1 MEKTNERKAYCM
13 PQCTW
18 LELAEDELMRGTSF
32 ENPGSGGG
40 SGHAS
45 AGDSGGL
52 SAKSNPFFEDEYENE
67 EVEWEE

>member
-1 MEKTNERKAYCM
+1 MEKTNERKAYCA

-32 ENPGSGGG
+32 ESTGSGGG

-52 SAKSNPFFEDEYENE
+52 SAKSNSFFEEEEENE
-67 EVEWEE
+67 ETGWE

>member
-1 MEKTNERKAYCM
+1 MEKTNERKVYCA
-13 PQCTW
+13 PLCTW

-32 ENPGSGGG
+32 ESTGSGGG

-52 SAKSNPFFEDEYENE
+52 SAKSNPFFEEEDENE
-67 EVEWEE
+67 ETGWE

>member
-1 MEKTNERKAYCM
+1 MEKTNERKAYCA

-32 ENPGSGGG
+32 ESTGSGGG

-45 AGDSGGL
+45 AGDSGDL
-52 SAKSNPFFEDEYENE
+52 NAKAHSFFEDEDENE

>member
-1 MEKTNERKAYCM
+1 MEKTNERKVYCA

-18 LELAEDELMRGTSF
+18 LELESEGLMQRTSVI
-32 ENPGSGGG
+32 G

-52 SAKSNPFFEDEYENE
+52 NAKAHSFFEDEDENE
-67 EVEWEE
+67 DVEWKE

>member
-1 MEKTNERKAYCM
+1 MEKTNERKVYCA

-32 ENPGSGGG
+32 ESTGSGGG

-52 SAKSNPFFEDEYENE
+52 SAKSNPFFEEEDEETG
-67 EVEWEE
+67 WE

>member
-1 MEKTNERKAYCM
+1 MEKTNERKAYCA

-18 LELAEDELMRGTSF
+18 LELVEDELMRGTSF
-32 ENPGSGGG
+32 ESTGSGGG

-52 SAKSNPFFEDEYENE
+52 SAKSNPFFDEEDENE
-67 EVEWEE
+67 ETGWE

>member
-1 MEKTNERKAYCM
+1 MEKTNERKAYCA

-32 ENPGSGGG
+32 ESTGSGGG

-52 SAKSNPFFEDEYENE
+52 NAKAHSFFEDENENE

>member
-1 MEKTNERKAYCM
+1 MKKTNERKVYCA

-32 ENPGSGGG
+32 ESTGSGGG

-52 SAKSNPFFEDEYENE
+52 SAKSNSFFEEEDENE
-67 EVEWEE
+67 ETGWE

>member
-1 MEKTNERKAYCM
+1 MEKTNERKVYCA

-18 LELAEDELMRGTSF
+18 IELAEDELMRGTSF
-32 ENPGSGGG
+32 ESTGSGGG

-52 SAKSNPFFEDEYENE
+52 SAKSNPFFEEEDENE
-67 EVEWEE
+67 ETGWE

>member
-1 MEKTNERKAYCM
+1 MEKTNERKVYCA

-32 ENPGSGGG
+32 ENPGSSGG

-52 SAKSNPFFEDEYENE
+52 SAKSNSFFEEEDENE
-67 EVEWEE
+67 ETGWE

>member
-1 MEKTNERKAYCM
+1 MEKTNERKAYCA

-18 LELAEDELMRGTSF
+18 LELTEDELMRGTSF
-32 ENPGSGGG
+32 ESTGSGGG

-52 SAKSNPFFEDEYENE
+52 SAKSNPFFKEEDENE
-67 EVEWEE
+67 ETGWE

>member
-1 MEKTNERKAYCM
+1 MEKTNERKVYCA

-32 ENPGSGGG
+32 ESTGSGGG

-52 SAKSNPFFEDEYENE
+52 SAKSNPFFKEEDENE
-67 EVEWEE
+67 ETGWE

>member
-1 MEKTNERKAYCM
+1 MEKTNERKVYCV

-40 SGHAS
+40 NGHAS

-52 SAKSNPFFEDEYENE
+52 SAKSNPFFQEEDENE
-67 EVEWEE
+67 ETGWE

>member
-1 MEKTNERKAYCM
+1 MEKTNERKAYCA

-32 ENPGSGGG
+32 ESTGSGGG

-52 SAKSNPFFEDEYENE
+52 SAKSNSFFEEEDENE
-67 EVEWEE
+67 ETGWE

>member
-1 MEKTNERKAYCM
+1 MEKTNEREAYCA

-32 ENPGSGGG
+32 ESTGSGGG

-52 SAKSNPFFEDEYENE
+52 SAKSNPFFEEEDENE
-67 EVEWEE
+67 ETGWE

>member
-1 MEKTNERKAYCM
+1 MEKTNERKAYCA

-32 ENPGSGGG
+32 ENPGGGGG

-52 SAKSNPFFEDEYENE
+52 SAKSNSFFEEEDENE
-67 EVEWEE
+67 ETGWE

>member
-1 MEKTNERKAYCM
+1 MEKTNERKVYCA

-18 LELAEDELMRGTSF
+18 LELAEDELMRGTSL
-32 ENPGSGGG
+32 ESTGSGGG

-52 SAKSNPFFEDEYENE
+52 SAKSNSFFEEEDENE
-67 EVEWEE
+67 ETGWE

>member
-1 MEKTNERKAYCM
+1 MEKTNERKVYCV

-32 ENPGSGGG
+32 ESTGSGGG

-52 SAKSNPFFEDEYENE
+52 SAKSNPFFEEEDENE
-67 EVEWEE
+67 ETGWE

>member
-1 MEKTNERKAYCM
+1 MEKTNERKVYCA

-32 ENPGSGGG
+32 ESTGSGGG

-52 SAKSNPFFEDEYENE
+52 SAKSNSFFEEEDENE
-67 EVEWEE
+67 ETGWE

>member
-1 MEKTNERKAYCM
+1 MEKTNERKVYCA

-32 ENPGSGGG
+32 ESTGSGGG

-52 SAKSNPFFEDEYENE
+52 SAKSNPFFEEEDENE
-67 EVEWEE
+67 ETGWE

>member
-1 MEKTNERKAYCM
+1 MEKTNERKAYCT

-32 ENPGSGGG
+32 ESTGSGGG

-52 SAKSNPFFEDEYENE
+52 SAKSNPFFEEENENE
-67 EVEWEE
+67 ETGWE

>member
-1 MEKTNERKAYCM
+1 MEKTNERKVYCA

-32 ENPGSGGG
+32 ESTGSGGG

-52 SAKSNPFFEDEYENE
+52 SAKSNPFFEEEDGNE
-67 EVEWEE
+67 ETGWE

>member
-32 ENPGSGGG
+32 ESTGSGGG

-52 SAKSNPFFEDEYENE
+52 SAKSNPFFEEEDENE
-67 EVEWEE
+67 ETGWE

>member
-1 MEKTNERKAYCM
+1 MEKTNERKAYCA

-18 LELAEDELMRGTSF
+18 LELTEDELMRGTSF
-32 ENPGSGGG
+32 ESPGSGGG

-52 SAKSNPFFEDEYENE
+52 SAKSNPFFEEEDENE
-67 EVEWEE
+67 ETGWE

>member
-1 MEKTNERKAYCM
+1 MEKTNERKVYCA

-32 ENPGSGGG
+32 ENPGSGG

-52 SAKSNPFFEDEYENE
+52 SAKSNPFFEEEDENE
-67 EVEWEE
+67 ETGWE

>member
-1 MEKTNERKAYCM
+1 MEKTNERKAYCA

-32 ENPGSGGG
+32 ESTSSGGG

-52 SAKSNPFFEDEYENE
+52 SAKSNPFFEEEDENE
-67 EVEWEE
+67 ETGWE

>member
-1 MEKTNERKAYCM
+1 MKKTNGRKAYCA

-18 LELAEDELMRGTSF
+18 LELETEGLMQRTSVI
-32 ENPGSGGG
+32 G

-52 SAKSNPFFEDEYENE
+52 SAKSNPFFEEEDENE
-67 EVEWEE
+67 ETGWE

>member
-1 MEKTNERKAYCM
+1 MKKTNERKVYCA
-13 PQCTW
+13 PQCMW
-18 LELAEDELMRGTSF
+18 LELTEDELMRGTSF

-52 SAKSNPFFEDEYENE
+52 SAKSNPFFEEEDENE
-67 EVEWEE
+67 ETGWE